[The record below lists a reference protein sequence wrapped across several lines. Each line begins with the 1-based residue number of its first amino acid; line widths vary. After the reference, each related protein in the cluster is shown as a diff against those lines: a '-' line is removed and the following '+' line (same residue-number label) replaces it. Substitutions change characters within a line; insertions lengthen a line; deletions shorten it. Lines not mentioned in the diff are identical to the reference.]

1 MIKSIHRER
10 GMKDLFF
17 TTDLVTLLRHDKFYG
32 TPKNLSAALRKF
44 GLEAVER
51 SGDTDK
57 MLYGLAVHIM
67 DQEGETEPFLSET
80 FIYPEAMIQLLK
92 KHRLPIPA
100 ALQPASGSQTERRES
115 SDDARFEEYF
125 DIVCR
130 NCGTVTDPLA
140 TSYRTPIGRLIF
152 KTYLETRLALGINT
166 TARYVLE
173 HLKDYDT
180 DKVVTAV
187 KEDHV
192 TWKTDDAK
200 EKLTSVETIA
210 KLVLNFNR
218 ELKNLL

>member
-1 MIKSIHRER
+1 
-10 GMKDLFF
+10 MKDLFF
-17 TTDLVTLLRHDKFYG
+17 TTDIVTLLRHDKFYG

-44 GLEAVER
+44 GLTAVER
-51 SGDTDK
+51 TDDTEK

-67 DQEGETEPFLSET
+67 DQKGETEPFLSET
-80 FIYPEAMIQLLK
+80 FIYPEAVIQLLQQ
-92 KHRLPIPA
+92 HRLPIPT
-100 ALQPASGSQTERRES
+100 ALQPASTTKTNRRES
-115 SDDARFEEYF
+115 TADARFEEYF

-152 KTYLETRLALGINT
+152 RTYLETRLNLGINT

-180 DKVVTAV
+180 EQVVTSV
-187 KEDHV
+187 KEDYV

>member
-1 MIKSIHRER
+1 MIKGINP
-10 GMKDLFF
+10 GQVMKDLFF

-32 TPKNLSAALRKF
+32 TPKNLAAALHKF
-44 GLEAVER
+44 GMTSVER
-51 SGDTDK
+51 SNDTEK
-57 MLYGLAVHIM
+57 MLYGLAVYLM
-67 DQEGETEPFLSET
+67 GQGGESEPFLSEA
-80 FIYPEAMIQLLK
+80 FIYPEALKELLQR
-92 KHRLPIPA
+92 HRLPIPA
-100 ALQPASGSQTERRES
+100 ALQPAPSTKSDRRETT
-115 SDDARFEEYF
+115 DPARLEEYF

-152 KTYLETRLALGINT
+152 KTYLETRLNLGINT
-166 TARYVLE
+166 TAKYVLE

-180 DKVVTAV
+180 EKVVTAIA
-187 KEDHV
+187 EDYV